1 MLPEHS
7 CASARCAAVGV
18 PEGFPLSTER
28 HSVKQ
33 PTCWARAEGRLSPS
47 RLRAPAGAA
56 LCGRPFRAEQPP
68 APQPLAPRCFPPC
81 ASRALQLRLVAAAC
95 TPCPKMPP
103 LLSMPQSAGGY
114 RGAEPGSPVTACRIF
129 KADAFNF
136 ITSSAKLRTL
146 ILFFFFLLSFSCSVP
161 NTARAAALAS
171 SAAAAHDAVRS
182 SAGSWRSPQR
192 PPGGRAERGH
202 GALRARAARRGA
214 ALPLARS
221 SEGPSAPPRAE
232 PEERPRHRERPRRT
246 PPAPPEG
253 AADIRRVG
261 RAGGGISCAGGQ
273 PRPGPRCCRPAP
285 LCPRPPGRSSRLG
298 LTQ

>member
-56 LCGRPFRAEQPP
+56 LCGRPSCAEQPP

-146 ILFFFFLLSFSCSVP
+146 ILFFFFLAEFFLLCSKHREGRS
-161 NTARAAALAS
+161 ARLLCCGSARRRSEQRGVVAQP
-171 SAAAAHDAVRS
+171 AAAAGWTS
-182 SAGSWRSPQR
+182 
-192 PPGGRAERGH
+192 
-202 GALRARAARRGA
+202 
-214 ALPLARS
+214 
-221 SEGPSAPPRAE
+221 
-232 PEERPRHRERPRRT
+232 
-246 PPAPPEG
+246 
-253 AADIRRVG
+253 
-261 RAGGGISCAGGQ
+261 
-273 PRPGPRCCRPAP
+273 
-285 LCPRPPGRSSRLG
+285 
-298 LTQ
+298 

>member
-114 RGAEPGSPVTACRIF
+114 RGAEPGSPVTACRTF

-146 ILFFFFLLSFSCSVP
+146 ILFFFFLAEFFLLCSKHREGRS
-161 NTARAAALAS
+161 ARLLCCGSARRRSEQRGVVAQP
-171 SAAAAHDAVRS
+171 AAAA
-182 SAGSWRSPQR
+182 
-192 PPGGRAERGH
+192 GRT
-202 GALRARAARRGA
+202 
-214 ALPLARS
+214 S
-221 SEGPSAPPRAE
+221 
-232 PEERPRHRERPRRT
+232 
-246 PPAPPEG
+246 
-253 AADIRRVG
+253 
-261 RAGGGISCAGGQ
+261 
-273 PRPGPRCCRPAP
+273 
-285 LCPRPPGRSSRLG
+285 
-298 LTQ
+298 

>member
-56 LCGRPFRAEQPP
+56 LCGRPSCAEQPP

-214 ALPLARS
+214 AV
-221 SEGPSAPPRAE
+221 GAE
-232 PEERPRHRERPRRT
+232 
-246 PPAPPEG
+246 
-253 AADIRRVG
+253 
-261 RAGGGISCAGGQ
+261 
-273 PRPGPRCCRPAP
+273 
-285 LCPRPPGRSSRLG
+285 L
-298 LTQ
+298 

>member
-1 MLPEHS
+1 MG
-7 CASARCAAVGV
+7 A
-18 PEGFPLSTER
+18 
-28 HSVKQ
+28 
-33 PTCWARAEGRLSPS
+33 GRRTAISE
-47 RLRAPAGAA
+47 PA
-56 LCGRPFRAEQPP
+56 
-68 APQPLAPRCFPPC
+68 PC
-81 ASRALQLRLVAAAC
+81 ASWRGVVRPAVPCRAAAG
-95 TPCPKMPP
+95 PAAPRAP
-103 LLSMPQSAGGY
+103 LLPALRFPRAAAEARGRGLHALPEDAAASQHAAERWRIPRGRARFSRNCVPHIQSRCFQFY
-114 RGAEPGSPVTACRIF
+114 YKLCKAENPH
-129 KADAFNF
+129 
-136 ITSSAKLRTL
+136 L
-146 ILFFFFLLSFSCSVP
+146 IFFFLLSFSCSVP

-232 PEERPRHRERPRRT
+232 PEERPRHRERPRRA

>member
-56 LCGRPFRAEQPP
+56 LCGRPSCAEQPP

-146 ILFFFFLLSFSCSVP
+146 ILFFFSC
-161 NTARAAALAS
+161 
-171 SAAAAHDAVRS
+171 
-182 SAGSWRSPQR
+182 
-192 PPGGRAERGH
+192 
-202 GALRARAARRGA
+202 
-214 ALPLARS
+214 
-221 SEGPSAPPRAE
+221 
-232 PEERPRHRERPRRT
+232 
-246 PPAPPEG
+246 
-253 AADIRRVG
+253 
-261 RAGGGISCAGGQ
+261 
-273 PRPGPRCCRPAP
+273 
-285 LCPRPPGRSSRLG
+285 
-298 LTQ
+298 